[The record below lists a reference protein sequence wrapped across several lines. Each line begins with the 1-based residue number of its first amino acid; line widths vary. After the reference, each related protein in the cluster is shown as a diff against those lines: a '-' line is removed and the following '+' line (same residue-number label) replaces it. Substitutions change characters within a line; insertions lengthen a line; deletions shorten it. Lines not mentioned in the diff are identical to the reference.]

1 MTQNF
6 LCFFLLD
13 IFFLFVLHFL
23 FLYNNKCPQV
33 YIHHSLLV
41 LCVIRSLL
49 GRLRKYYPSHL
60 SLDARKRKKK
70 KKSSTEFISL
80 WIPLSI
86 CIFKCVHFKGQ
97 FGWRGGKVDGWKT
110 HLFGWREKGKDEK
123 CNLYKLTIIH
133 LLHNM

>member
-1 MTQNF
+1 MYESNKQSHPSPIAA
-6 LCFFLLD
+6 CCKE
-13 IFFLFVLHFL
+13 LHQVEDL
-23 FLYNNKCPQV
+23 TSQPGTIGTKLASRALYDSIPV
-33 YIHHSLLV
+33 
-41 LCVIRSLL
+41 
-49 GRLRKYYPSHL
+49 
-60 SLDARKRKKK
+60 
-70 KKSSTEFISL
+70 FISL